1 MQPRRAGRRRR
12 RRRGSRRRWPR
23 RGRRRSA
30 PLSSRAPEQR
40 AAPRRLP
47 RRPQQPCHRRLRHYH
62 RRPPHSTRQDC
73 HCLTPSARL
82 RRRPTRSPPRRPLP
96 LSPLS
101 TRRSRL
107 VRRRLLRPTSAR
119 RKLRRQPRA
128 CHRLYRRPRPPSAA
142 QPRTPSWQGGWSSKD
157 PILEG
162 SQGGT
167 PCRRPPAPVPV
178 PSRRRGY
185 RRRHSGRGGLHLLPH
200 SPRHRRSTRSGCHRR
215 RHRPPPSAKRRRAAW
230 RTAWVRRQAAR
241 SPSSPPPPGSAPAC
255 LRRAQARGIGSI
267 SSIWSEPRHMRPPA
281 LPRLFWRVAR
291 ATIATEES
299 ASGLWRERKARAA
312 CGSCDLRAT
321 HPHRPP
327 SRTV

>member
-1 MQPRRAGRRRR
+1 MQRRRAGRRRR

-47 RRPQQPCHRRLRHYH
+47 SRRPQQPCHRRLRHYH

-73 HCLTPSARL
+73 RCLTPSARL
-82 RRRPTRSPPRRPLP
+82 RRRPT
-96 LSPLS
+96 
-101 TRRSRL
+101 RSRL

-119 RKLRRQPRA
+119 RQLRRQPRP
-128 CHRLYRRPRPPSAA
+128 CHRLFRRPRPPSAA

-167 PCRRPPAPVPV
+167 PCRCPPAPVPV

-200 SPRHRRSTRSGCHRR
+200 SLSHRRSTRSGCHRR
-215 RHRPPPSAKRRRAAW
+215 RHRPPPTAKRRRAAW
-230 RTAWVRRQAAR
+230 RTVWARRQAAR

-255 LRRAQARGIGSI
+255 LRRRASPGGAQAKGIGSI
-267 SSIWSEPRHMRPPA
+267 SIIWSDLRRMRPPA
-281 LPRLFWRVAR
+281 LPRLVVGVA
-291 ATIATEES
+291 
-299 ASGLWRERKARAA
+299 G
-312 CGSCDLRAT
+312 C
-321 HPHRPP
+321 HRN
-327 SRTV
+327 RRICKRLVAGG